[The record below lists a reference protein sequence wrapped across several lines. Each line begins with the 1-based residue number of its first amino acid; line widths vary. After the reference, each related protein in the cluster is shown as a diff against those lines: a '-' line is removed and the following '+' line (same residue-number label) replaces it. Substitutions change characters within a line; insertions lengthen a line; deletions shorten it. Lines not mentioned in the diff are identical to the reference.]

1 MKNFLSLCLAA
12 AFVSTSYAA
21 IDTSAALDA
30 SEKLKNVTST
40 TNVISDVASGDSLTD
55 IAKKEAK
62 NTVTNS
68 VSSKIKSVTPSTAV
82 PSKESM
88 AKKTLSNVTDGKSDD
103 IIKTKENLEETYD
116 NVKKIKKTQDTVNKI
131 IK

>member
-12 AFVSTSYAA
+12 AFVPTSYAA

-30 SEKLKNVTST
+30 SEKLKNATST
-40 TNVISDVASGDSLTD
+40 TNVISDVASGDSLAD

>member
-12 AFVSTSYAA
+12 AFVPTSYAA

-30 SEKLKNVTST
+30 SEKLKNATST
-40 TNVISDVASGDSLTD
+40 TNVISDVASGDSLAD

-103 IIKTKENLEETYD
+103 II
-116 NVKKIKKTQDTVNKI
+116 
-131 IK
+131 